1 MNKLTSF
8 NITLKELKRAVKYSK
23 KHGDSEFK
31 TIRFIVSK
39 GHGLGEGFEVSKTN
53 GKKKKSITDVDSW

>member
-1 MNKLTSF
+1 MTEF

-23 KHGDSEFK
+23 NHGDSEFK

-39 GHGLGEGFEVSKTN
+39 GHGLGVGVDVSKTN
-53 GKKKKSITDVDSW
+53 GKKKKV